1 MAERDSEVLEASTSI
16 STAPASA
23 SAKQA
28 PATTRAAQHK
38 RSWSGC
44 ARCKKRRQK
53 CDENRPE
60 CGRCKAANVECVY
73 EVKLRWGGRAFGQS
87 RFGACISD
95 TTTASKDKKCW
106 DDLSTD
112 EGIGSVD
119 KGFIYTVNSFQ
130 VQPQPPRVTAPPAPA
145 VQEAIP
151 VEQFLGKPDLHDLP
165 PLDLDLDDSLALVST
180 TSPDGIQLDDYDIDF
195 FPLFTPV
202 DPFVNLGTLDRSLLD
217 HFINGT
223 SHVISCHS
231 KVQED
236 VCRVIVPAALQSP
249 TLFYAT
255 AALSAIHHKS
265 RQGFDSNTL
274 RQDPLISRLLTN
286 SLFGLQSDLLEK
298 DVNKSSVLLAT
309 IRTLFLCEV
318 HAGGDRPGTW
328 RAHFEGAKALML
340 DIESWQGY
348 SSKQR
353 DSTRYFL
360 KRWYNMTESF
370 VALTTDGLA
379 SGQLA
384 RFGHPRT
391 LDGDEE
397 EKVYLDEYAGFATD
411 LTPIFREIGAAA
423 WERRNEI
430 QPTILEEGDL
440 DEEAASLATC
450 IWTRLDEAK
459 IAPPRFR
466 PGVEEQLSSRQKA
479 DFLCCNEIWHH
490 MALIYIYRR
499 ISNHSA
505 FSPPV
510 QSSVRTILC
519 CIESLTATPGLTP
532 LVVMTTPL
540 FAAGC
545 EAQGEDRDRVRRLL
559 QNMFELLHIPNIHRS
574 LEVLES
580 FWASTERGEAHDWD
594 SFMHDQNWDFL
605 PY

>member
-1 MAERDSEVLEASTSI
+1 MDDQN
-16 STAPASA
+16 PKASA
-23 SAKQA
+23 SGTTPSASVTA
-28 PATTRAAQHK
+28 PATTRAAKNK

-53 CDENRPE
+53 CDEQRPG
-60 CGRCKAANVECVY
+60 CGRCLAASAECVY
-73 EVKLRWGGRAFGQS
+73 EVKLRWGGRAFNQS

-95 TTTASKDKKCW
+95 AGVSKDKVKK
-106 DDLSTD
+106 L
-112 EGIGSVD
+112 GSVD

-130 VQPQPPRVTAPPAPA
+130 VQPQPPRVTAPAAPA
-145 VQEAIP
+145 VQAPLP
-151 VEQFLGKPDLHDLP
+151 VEQVSEEPAFEDLP
-165 PLDLDLDDSLALVST
+165 LDVDGSLALIPSSST
-180 TSPDGIQLDDYDIDF
+180 DGIILDDYDIDF
-195 FPLFTPV
+195 FPLFAPV
-202 DPFVNLGTLDRSLLD
+202 DPFVNLGILDRSLLD

-255 AALSAIHHKS
+255 AALSAIHQKS
-265 RQGFDSNTL
+265 RLGYGSDNL
-274 RQDPLISRLLTN
+274 RQDPLISRLLSN

-340 DIESWQGY
+340 DIESWAGY

-384 RFGHPRT
+384 RFGART
-391 LDGDEE
+391 TLSGDEE

-423 WERRNEI
+423 WERRNHSLS
-430 QPTILEEGDL
+430 TILSEGDL

-450 IWTRLDEAK
+450 IWTRLDEQK
-459 IAPPRFR
+459 HKPPRFR
-466 PGVEEQLSSRQKA
+466 PDLASHGADLHLSSYIFSCGYFSAGAEFGQ
-479 DFLCCNEIWHH
+479 DDSWLCGEFDCYSW
-490 MALIYIYRR
+490 AY
-499 ISNHSA
+499 A
-505 FSPPV
+505 FGGYDDAV
-510 QSSVRTILC
+510 VC
-519 CIESLTATPGLTP
+519 CW
-532 LVVMTTPL
+532 V
-540 FAAGC
+540 
-545 EAQGEDRDRVRRLL
+545 
-559 QNMFELLHIPNIHRS
+559 
-574 LEVLES
+574 
-580 FWASTERGEAHDWD
+580 
-594 SFMHDQNWDFL
+594 
-605 PY
+605 

>member
-1 MAERDSEVLEASTSI
+1 M
-16 STAPASA
+16 
-23 SAKQA
+23 
-28 PATTRAAQHK
+28 
-38 RSWSGC
+38 
-44 ARCKKRRQK
+44 
-53 CDENRPE
+53 
-60 CGRCKAANVECVY
+60 
-73 EVKLRWGGRAFGQS
+73 
-87 RFGACISD
+87 
-95 TTTASKDKKCW
+95 
-106 DDLSTD
+106 
-112 EGIGSVD
+112 D

-130 VQPQPPRVTAPPAPA
+130 VQPQPPRITAPPTPA
-145 VQEAIP
+145 VELP
-151 VEQFLGKPDLHDLP
+151 VTVEQPSEDASFQDLP
-165 PLDLDLDDSLALVST
+165 FNVEDTLALYS
-180 TSPDGIQLDDYDIDF
+180 TSPTDVFRLEDHEIDF

-202 DPFVNLGTLDRSLLD
+202 DPFVHLGTLDRSLLD

-265 RQGFDSNTL
+265 RLGFGSDTL
-274 RQDPLISRLLTN
+274 RQDPLISRLLSN

-298 DVNKSSVLLAT
+298 DVEKSSVLLAT

-340 DIESWQGY
+340 DIESWAGY
-348 SSKQR
+348 SAKQR
-353 DSTRYFL
+353 DSTRFL

-384 RFGHPRT
+384 RFGSRT

-397 EKVYLDEYAGFATD
+397 AKVYLDEYAGFATD

-423 WERRNEI
+423 WERRNDV

-450 IWTRLDEAK
+450 IWARLDEQK
-459 IAPPRFR
+459 TKPPNFR
-466 PGVEEQLSSRQKA
+466 PGVEEQLSIRQKA
-479 DFLCCNEIWHH
+479 DFLSCNQIWHH

-499 ISNHSA
+499 ISSHA
-505 FSPPV
+505 ATSPPV
-510 QSSVRTILC
+510 QSSVKTILA
-519 CIESLTATPGLTP
+519 CIESLTATAGLTP

-545 EAQGEDRDRVRRLL
+545 EAQGEDRDRVRVLL
-559 QNMFELLHIPNIHRS
+559 RNMFDRLHIP
-574 LEVLES
+574 
-580 FWASTERGEAHDWD
+580 D
-594 SFMHDQNWDFL
+594 MHAQQWDFL

>member
-1 MAERDSEVLEASTSI
+1 MADQNPEALASTATPSA
-16 STAPASA
+16 SVTAPV
-23 SAKQA
+23 
-28 PATTRAAQHK
+28 TRAAQHK

-53 CDENRPE
+53 CDEQRPG
-60 CGRCKAANVECVY
+60 CGRCQGAGVECVY
-73 EVKLRWGGRAFGQS
+73 EVKLRWGGRAFNQS

-95 TTTASKDKKCW
+95 AGGAGVTKDKGGKVKKV
-106 DDLSTD
+106 
-112 EGIGSVD
+112 GNVD
-119 KGFIYTVNSFQ
+119 QGFVYTVNSFQ
-130 VQPQPPRVTAPPAPA
+130 VQPQQPRVTTASAPAPA
-145 VQEAIP
+145 VQAP
-151 VEQFLGKPDLHDLP
+151 LPLEQPQDDTTLLDLP
-165 PLDLDLDDSLALVST
+165 LNIDDSLVLIP
-180 TSPDGIQLDDYDIDF
+180 TSPSEGLLLDDYNLDF

-223 SHVISCHS
+223 SHVISCHA
-231 KVQED
+231 KVRED

-265 RQGFDSNTL
+265 RLGFGSDTL

-340 DIESWQGY
+340 DIESWAGY

-384 RFGHPRT
+384 RFGPRT

-423 WERRNEI
+423 WERRNEL

-440 DEEAASLATC
+440 DEEAASLASC
-450 IWTRLDEAK
+450 IWARLDEAK
-459 IAPPRFR
+459 ILPPKFR
-466 PGVEEQLSSRQKA
+466 PGVEEQLSSRQKK
-479 DFLCCNEIWHH
+479 DFLSCNEIWHH

-499 ISNHSA
+499 ISSHPAS
-505 FSPPV
+505 SPPV
-510 QSSVRTILC
+510 QSSVHTILT
-519 CIESLTATPGLTP
+519 CIESLTATAGLTP

-540 FAAGC
+540 FVAGC
-545 EAQGEDRDRVRRLL
+545 EAQGNDRDRVRVLL
-559 QNMFELLHIPNIHRS
+559 SNMFNLLHIPNIHRS

-580 FWASTERGEAHDWD
+580 FWASTERGEAQDWD
-594 SFMHDQNWDFL
+594 SFMHDQHWDFL

>member
-1 MAERDSEVLEASTSI
+1 M
-16 STAPASA
+16 
-23 SAKQA
+23 
-28 PATTRAAQHK
+28 
-38 RSWSGC
+38 
-44 ARCKKRRQK
+44 
-53 CDENRPE
+53 
-60 CGRCKAANVECVY
+60 
-73 EVKLRWGGRAFGQS
+73 
-87 RFGACISD
+87 
-95 TTTASKDKKCW
+95 
-106 DDLSTD
+106 
-112 EGIGSVD
+112 D

-130 VQPQPPRVTAPPAPA
+130 VEPQPPRVTAPPAPA
-145 VQEAIP
+145 AAVQAQSP
-151 VEQFLGKPDLHDLP
+151 VEHVSDDPALEDLS
-165 PLDLDLDDSLALVST
+165 LDVDDSLALIPS
-180 TSPDGIQLDDYDIDF
+180 SSADGLLLDDYDLDF
-195 FPLFTPV
+195 FPLFAPV

-255 AALSAIHHKS
+255 AALSAIHQKS
-265 RQGFDSNTL
+265 RLGFGSDNL
-274 RQDPLISRLLTN
+274 RQDPLISRLLSN

-340 DIESWQGY
+340 DIESWAGY

-384 RFGHPRT
+384 RFGPRT

-423 WERRNEI
+423 WERRNHAR
-430 QPTILEEGDL
+430 PTILEEGDL

-450 IWTRLDEAK
+450 IWARLDEQK
-459 IAPPRFR
+459 IKTPKFR
-466 PGVEEQLSSRQKA
+466 PGVEEQLSTRQKA
-479 DFLCCNEIWHH
+479 DFLSCNQIWHH

-499 ISNHSA
+499 ISSHPA
-505 FSPPV
+505 ASPPV
-510 QSSVRTILC
+510 QSSVKTILT
-519 CIESLTATPGLTP
+519 CIESLTATAGLTP

-545 EAQGEDRDRVRRLL
+545 EAQGEDRDRVRTLL
-559 QNMFELLHIPNIHRS
+559 SNMFNLLSIPNIYRS

-580 FWASTERGEAHDWD
+580 FWASTERGETQDWD
-594 SFMHDQNWDFL
+594 SFMHDQQWDFL

>member
-1 MAERDSEVLEASTSI
+1 
-16 STAPASA
+16 
-23 SAKQA
+23 
-28 PATTRAAQHK
+28 
-38 RSWSGC
+38 
-44 ARCKKRRQK
+44 
-53 CDENRPE
+53 
-60 CGRCKAANVECVY
+60 
-73 EVKLRWGGRAFGQS
+73 
-87 RFGACISD
+87 
-95 TTTASKDKKCW
+95 
-106 DDLSTD
+106 
-112 EGIGSVD
+112 VD
-119 KGFIYTVNSFQ
+119 KSFIYTVNSFQ
-130 VQPQPPRVTAPPAPA
+130 VQPQPPRITAPPAPT
-145 VQEAIP
+145 VEVPSP
-151 VEQFLGKPDLHDLP
+151 VEQPLENVTLQDLP
-165 PLDLDLDDSLALVST
+165 FDVEEALALIST
-180 TSPDGIQLDDYDIDF
+180 PPTDALLLEDYEIDF

-202 DPFVNLGTLDRSLLD
+202 DPFTNLGNLDRSLLD

-265 RQGFDSNTL
+265 RLGFGSDVI
-274 RQDPLISRLLTN
+274 RQDPMISRLLSN

-298 DVNKSSVLLAT
+298 NVNKSSVLLST

-340 DIESWQGY
+340 DIESWAGY

-353 DSTRYFL
+353 DSTRHFL
-360 KRWYNMTESF
+360 RRWYNMTESF

-384 RFGHPRT
+384 RFESRT
-391 LDGDEE
+391 FHGDGEQ
-397 EKVYLDEYAGFATD
+397 KVYLDEYTGFTTD
-411 LTPIFREIGAAA
+411 LTPIFREVGAAA
-423 WERRNEI
+423 WERRNNI
-430 QPTILEEGDL
+430 QPTILQEGDL

-450 IWTRLDEAK
+450 IWARLDEQK
-459 IAPPRFR
+459 TRPPRFR
-466 PGVEEQLSSRQKA
+466 PGVEEQLSPRQKA
-479 DFLCCNEIWHH
+479 DFLSCNQIWHH

-499 ISNHSA
+499 ISSHA
-505 FSPPV
+505 ATSPPV
-510 QSSVRTILC
+510 QSSVKTILG
-519 CIESLTATPGLTP
+519 CIESLTATAGLTP

-545 EAQGEDRDRVRRLL
+545 EAQGEDRDRVRALL
-559 QNMFELLHIPNIHRS
+559 RSMFDLLHIPNIHRS

-580 FWASTERGEAHDWD
+580 FWASTERGETQDWD
-594 SFMHDQNWDFL
+594 SFMHDQHWDFL

>member
-1 MAERDSEVLEASTSI
+1 MDDQNPE
-16 STAPASA
+16 ASA
-23 SAKQA
+23 SGTTPSASVTA
-28 PATTRAAQHK
+28 AATTRAAKNK
-38 RSWSGC
+38 RSWSG
-44 ARCKKRRQK
+44 
-53 CDENRPE
+53 
-60 CGRCKAANVECVY
+60 
-73 EVKLRWGGRAFGQS
+73 
-87 RFGACISD
+87 FGACISD
-95 TTTASKDKKCW
+95 AGVSKDKVKK
-106 DDLSTD
+106 L
-112 EGIGSVD
+112 GSVD

-130 VQPQPPRVTAPPAPA
+130 VQPQPPRIIAPPAPTASA
-145 VQEAIP
+145 VQASFP
-151 VEQFLGKPDLHDLP
+151 VEQVPEEPTFEDLS
-165 PLDLDLDDSLALVST
+165 LDVDDSLALIPQSST
-180 TSPDGIQLDDYDIDF
+180 DGIILDDYDIDF
-195 FPLFTPV
+195 FPLFAPV

-255 AALSAIHHKS
+255 AALSAIHQKS
-265 RQGFDSNTL
+265 RLGFDSDDL
-274 RQDPLISRLLTN
+274 RQDPLISRLLSN

-340 DIESWQGY
+340 DIESWAGY

-384 RFGHPRT
+384 RFGPRT
-391 LDGDEE
+391 LCGDEE

-423 WERRNEI
+423 WERRNHSL
-430 QPTILEEGDL
+430 PTILSEGDL

-450 IWTRLDEAK
+450 IWTRLDEQK
-459 IAPPRFR
+459 LKPPRFR
-466 PGVEEQLSSRQKA
+466 PGVEEQLSTRQKD
-479 DFLCCNEIWHH
+479 DFLACNQIWHH

-499 ISNHSA
+499 ISSHLA
-505 FSPPV
+505 TSPPV
-510 QSSVRTILC
+510 QSSVKTILSC
-519 CIESLTATPGLTP
+519 VESLTATAGLTP

-540 FAAGC
+540 FVAGC
-545 EAQGEDRDRVRRLL
+545 EAQGEDRDRVRTLL
-559 QNMFELLHIPNIHRS
+559 SNMFDLLHIPNIHRS

-580 FWASTERGEAHDWD
+580 FWASTERGETQDWD
-594 SFMHDQNWDFL
+594 SFMHDQHWDFL

>member
-1 MAERDSEVLEASTSI
+1 M
-16 STAPASA
+16 
-23 SAKQA
+23 
-28 PATTRAAQHK
+28 
-38 RSWSGC
+38 
-44 ARCKKRRQK
+44 
-53 CDENRPE
+53 
-60 CGRCKAANVECVY
+60 
-73 EVKLRWGGRAFGQS
+73 
-87 RFGACISD
+87 
-95 TTTASKDKKCW
+95 
-106 DDLSTD
+106 
-112 EGIGSVD
+112 
-119 KGFIYTVNSFQ
+119 NSFQ
-130 VQPQPPRVTAPPAPA
+130 VQPPPATSAPAPA
-145 VQEAIP
+145 ATPPLTPAPAPLAVRNP
-151 VEQFLGKPDLHDLP
+151 VEPS
-165 PLDLDLDDSLALVST
+165 LDESTLQGLQPFELEDPLALIAASPPD
-180 TSPDGIQLDDYDIDF
+180 TSLQDDFQFDL
-195 FPLFTPV
+195 FPLLMPV
-202 DPFVNLGTLDRSLLD
+202 DPFVNLGSLDRSLLD

-265 RQGFDSNTL
+265 RLGFGSEAL
-274 RQDPLISRLLTN
+274 RRDPLISRLLSN
-286 SLFGLQSDLLEK
+286 SLYGLQSGLLEK
-298 DVNKSSVLLAT
+298 DVTKSSVLLAT

-340 DIESWQGY
+340 DIESWAGY
-348 SSKQR
+348 SSAQR

-384 RFGHPRT
+384 RFGPRT

-397 EKVYLDEYAGFATD
+397 DHVYLDEYAGFATD

-423 WERRNEI
+423 WERRNATR
-430 QPTILEEGDL
+430 PTILAEGDL
-440 DEEAASLATC
+440 DEEASSLATC
-450 IWTRLDEAK
+450 IWTRLAEQRAK
-459 IAPPRFR
+459 PPKFR
-466 PGVEEQLSSRQKA
+466 PGVEEMLSSRQKA
-479 DFLCCNEIWHH
+479 DFLACNQIWHH

-499 ISNHSA
+499 ISGHPA
-505 FSPPV
+505 TFPAV
-510 QSSVRTILC
+510 QESVETILS
-519 CIESLTATPGLTP
+519 CIEGLTATAGLTP

-559 QNMFELLHIPNIHRS
+559 GNMFELLHIPNISRS
-574 LEVLES
+574 LEVLEC
-580 FWASTERGEAHDWD
+580 FWADGEARDWD
-594 SFMHDQNWDFL
+594 SFMHAQNWDFL

>member
-1 MAERDSEVLEASTSI
+1 MDDQDPKALASTTTP
-16 STAPASA
+16 STSVTVPTS
-23 SAKQA
+23 
-28 PATTRAAQHK
+28 TRAAPNK

-53 CDENRPE
+53 CDEQRPG
-60 CGRCKAANVECVY
+60 CGRCNAANTECVY
-73 EVKLRWGGRAFGQS
+73 EVKLRWGGRAFNQS

-95 TTTASKDKKCW
+95 TKA
-106 DDLSTD
+106 STD
-112 EGIGSVD
+112 KVKKLRSVD
-119 KGFIYTVNSFQ
+119 KSFIYT
-130 VQPQPPRVTAPPAPA
+130 VQPQPPRITAPPAPT
-145 VQEAIP
+145 VEVPSP
-151 VEQFLGKPDLHDLP
+151 VEQPLEDVTLQDLP
-165 PLDLDLDDSLALVST
+165 FDVEDALALIST
-180 TSPDGIQLDDYDIDF
+180 PPTDALLLEDYEIDF

-202 DPFVNLGTLDRSLLD
+202 DPFTNLGTLDRSLLD

-265 RQGFDSNTL
+265 RLGFGSDVI
-274 RQDPLISRLLTN
+274 RQDPMISRLLSN

-298 DVNKSSVLLAT
+298 NVDKSSVLLST

-340 DIESWQGY
+340 DIESWAGY

-353 DSTRYFL
+353 DSTRHFL
-360 KRWYNMTESF
+360 RRWYNMTESF

-384 RFGHPRT
+384 RFESRT
-391 LDGDEE
+391 FHGDGEQ
-397 EKVYLDEYAGFATD
+397 KVYLDEYTGFTTD
-411 LTPIFREIGAAA
+411 LTPIFREVGAAA
-423 WERRNEI
+423 WERRNNI
-430 QPTILEEGDL
+430 QPTILQEGDL

-450 IWTRLDEAK
+450 IWARLDEQK
-459 IAPPRFR
+459 TRPPRFR
-466 PGVEEQLSSRQKA
+466 PGVEEQLSPRQKA
-479 DFLCCNEIWHH
+479 DFLSCNQIWHH

-499 ISNHSA
+499 ISSHA
-505 FSPPV
+505 ATSPPV
-510 QSSVRTILC
+510 QSSVKTILG
-519 CIESLTATPGLTP
+519 CIESLTATAGLTP

-545 EAQGEDRDRVRRLL
+545 EAQGEDRDR
-559 QNMFELLHIPNIHRS
+559 
-574 LEVLES
+574 
-580 FWASTERGEAHDWD
+580 
-594 SFMHDQNWDFL
+594 
-605 PY
+605 

>member
-1 MAERDSEVLEASTSI
+1 MDDQDPKALASTTTTPS
-16 STAPASA
+16 SSVTAPA
-23 SAKQA
+23 
-28 PATTRAAQHK
+28 TRAARNK

-53 CDENRPE
+53 CDEQRPG
-60 CGRCKAANVECVY
+60 CGRCAAANVECVY
-73 EVKLRWGGRAFGQS
+73 EVKLRWGGRAFNQS

-95 TTTASKDKKCW
+95 AGASKDKVKK
-106 DDLSTD
+106 L
-112 EGIGSVD
+112 GSVD

-130 VQPQPPRVTAPPAPA
+130 VQPQPPRVTVPPAPA
-145 VQEAIP
+145 VQATLSDEHPSEDVAL
-151 VEQFLGKPDLHDLP
+151 EDLP
-165 PLDLDLDDSLALVST
+165 VDVDDSLAEIPTST
-180 TSPDGIQLDDYDIDF
+180 ADGLLLDDYDIDF
-195 FPLFTPV
+195 FPLFAPV
-202 DPFVNLGTLDRSLLD
+202 DPFINLGTMDRSLLD

-255 AALSAIHHKS
+255 TALSAIHHKS
-265 RQGFDSNTL
+265 RLGFGSESL
-274 RQDPLISRLLTN
+274 RTDPLISRLLSN

-340 DIESWQGY
+340 DIESWAGY

-384 RFGHPRT
+384 RFGPRT

-423 WERRNEI
+423 WERRNNARA
-430 QPTILEEGDL
+430 TILEEGDL

-450 IWTRLDEAK
+450 IWTRLDEQKAR
-459 IAPPRFR
+459 PPKFR
-466 PGVEEQLSSRQKA
+466 PGVEEQLSLRQKA
-479 DFLCCNEIWHH
+479 DFLSCNQIWHH

-499 ISNHSA
+499 ISSHTA
-505 FSPPV
+505 TSPPV
-510 QSSVRTILC
+510 QSSVKTILT
-519 CIESLTATPGLTP
+519 CIESLTATAGLTP

-545 EAQGEDRDRVRRLL
+545 EAQGNDRDRVRTLL
-559 QNMFELLHIPNIHRS
+559 RNMFDLLHIPNIHRS

-580 FWASTERGEAHDWD
+580 FWASTEKGETQDWD
-594 SFMHDQNWDFL
+594 SYMHDQQWDFL

>member
-1 MAERDSEVLEASTSI
+1 MDDQD
-16 STAPASA
+16 PKASA
-23 SAKQA
+23 SNTTPSTSVTK
-28 PATTRAAQHK
+28 PTITRARNK

-53 CDENRPE
+53 CDEQRPG
-60 CGRCKAANVECVY
+60 CGRCLAANAECVY
-73 EVKLRWGGRAFGQS
+73 EVKLRWGGRAFNQS

-95 TTTASKDKKCW
+95 AGVSKDKVK
-106 DDLSTD
+106 
-112 EGIGSVD
+112 
-119 KGFIYTVNSFQ
+119 K
-130 VQPQPPRVTAPPAPA
+130 
-145 VQEAIP
+145 
-151 VEQFLGKPDLHDLP
+151 
-165 PLDLDLDDSLALVST
+165 
-180 TSPDGIQLDDYDIDF
+180 LDDYDIDF
-195 FPLFTPV
+195 FPLFAPV

-255 AALSAIHHKS
+255 AALSAIHQKS
-265 RQGFDSNTL
+265 RLGFGSENL
-274 RQDPLISRLLTN
+274 RQDPLISRLLSN

-340 DIESWQGY
+340 DIESWTGY

-384 RFGHPRT
+384 RFGPRT
-391 LDGDEE
+391 LSGDEE
-397 EKVYLDEYAGFATD
+397 EQKVYLDEYAGFATD

-423 WERRNEI
+423 WERRNHFL
-430 QPTILEEGDL
+430 PSILEEGDL

-450 IWTRLDEAK
+450 IWTRLDEQNLK
-459 IAPPRFR
+459 PPKFR
-466 PGVEEQLSSRQKA
+466 PGVEEQLSPRQKN
-479 DFLCCNEIWHH
+479 DFLACNQIWHH

-499 ISNHSA
+499 ISSHTAS
-505 FSPPV
+505 SPPV
-510 QSSVRTILC
+510 QSSVKTILAC
-519 CIESLTATPGLTP
+519 VEGLTATAGLTP

-545 EAQGEDRDRVRRLL
+545 EAQGEDRDRVRVLL
-559 QNMFELLHIPNIHRS
+559 SNMFELLHIPNIHRS

-580 FWASTERGEAHDWD
+580 FWASTERGETQDWD
-594 SFMHDQNWDFL
+594 SFMHDQHWDFL

>member
-1 MAERDSEVLEASTSI
+1 MDDQNPE
-16 STAPASA
+16 ASA
-23 SAKQA
+23 SGTTPSASVTA
-28 PATTRAAQHK
+28 AATTRAAKNK

-53 CDENRPE
+53 CDEQRPG
-60 CGRCKAANVECVY
+60 CGRCLAANAECVY
-73 EVKLRWGGRAFGQS
+73 EVKLRWGGRAFNQS

-95 TTTASKDKKCW
+95 AGVSKDKVKK
-106 DDLSTD
+106 L
-112 EGIGSVD
+112 GSVD

-130 VQPQPPRVTAPPAPA
+130 VQPQPPRIIAPPAPA
-145 VQEAIP
+145 APAVQASLP
-151 VEQFLGKPDLHDLP
+151 VEQQVSEDPALEGLP
-165 PLDLDLDDSLALVST
+165 VDLDDSLALIPQSST
-180 TSPDGIQLDDYDIDF
+180 DGIILDDYDIDF
-195 FPLFTPV
+195 FPLFAPV

-255 AALSAIHHKS
+255 AALSAIHQKS
-265 RQGFDSNTL
+265 RLGFDSDDL
-274 RQDPLISRLLTN
+274 RQDPLISRLLSN

-340 DIESWQGY
+340 DIESWAGY

-384 RFGHPRT
+384 RFGPRT
-391 LDGDEE
+391 LCGDEE

-423 WERRNEI
+423 WERRNHSL
-430 QPTILEEGDL
+430 PTILSEGDL

-450 IWTRLDEAK
+450 IWTRLDEQK
-459 IAPPRFR
+459 LKPPRFR
-466 PGVEEQLSSRQKA
+466 PGVEEQLSTRQKD
-479 DFLCCNEIWHH
+479 DFLACNQIWHH

-499 ISNHSA
+499 ISSHA
-505 FSPPV
+505 ATSPPV
-510 QSSVRTILC
+510 QSSVKTILSC
-519 CIESLTATPGLTP
+519 VESLTATAGLTP

-540 FAAGC
+540 FVAGC
-545 EAQGEDRDRVRRLL
+545 EAQGEDRDRVRTLL
-559 QNMFELLHIPNIHRS
+559 SNMFDLLHIPNIHRS

-580 FWASTERGEAHDWD
+580 FWASTERGETQDWD
-594 SFMHDQNWDFL
+594 SFMHDQHWDFL